1 MFGRYVN
8 TDLMFYKMLHV
19 ARCLL
24 HVACCMLHVA
34 CCMFGRYV
42 NTDLMFYKMSRFKPN
57 LDNPDQRV
65 QNDASQVGGQPEGS
79 PRAARG

>member
-1 MFGRYVN
+1 
-8 TDLMFYKMLHV
+8 
-19 ARCLL
+19 
-24 HVACCMLHVA
+24 
-34 CCMFGRYV
+34 MFGRYV